1 MKKNVGSLDSMIR
14 IIVAVVIA
22 LLFYFQ
28 VLTGTWAVILG
39 AIAIIL
45 VITSLVNICP
55 LYMPFGISTRREL
68 SRKS

>member
-39 AIAIIL
+39 AFAIIL